1 MEFEFISKNC
11 DTFTK
16 IKFEFNTDLAEEVVE
31 QFINFMRANGFSTD
45 DIVDK
50 DE

>member
-11 DTFTK
+11 DTATK
-16 IKFEFNTDLAEEVVE
+16 IKFEFNTDLSEEVVE
-31 QFINFMRANGFSTD
+31 QFINFMRANGFSIED
-45 DIVDK
+45 FIDK

>member
-1 MEFEFISKNC
+1 MEFEFISENC
-11 DTFTK
+11 DNGTK
-16 IKFEFNTDLAEEVVE
+16 IKFEFNTDFAEEVVE
-31 QFINFMRANGFSTD
+31 QFINFMRANGFSID

>member
-1 MEFEFISKNC
+1 MEFEFTSKNC

-31 QFINFMRANGFSTD
+31 QFINFMRANGFSD
-45 DIVDK
+45 DDLVDI

>member
-16 IKFEFNTDLAEEVVE
+16 IKFEFNTDLRGEVIE
-31 QFINFMRANGFSTD
+31 QFINFMRANGFLVD
-45 DIVDK
+45 DLVDK
-50 DE
+50 YE